1 MYQKAA
7 EVFAQLHP
15 DYKDE
20 LLSKIRKEFL
30 QEEKT
35 VIVFDDDPTG
45 TQTCHDI
52 VVITNWR
59 VPLLV
64 AELKKKPSILF
75 ILTNSRSVPEQ
86 KAIALNLEIGKN
98 VNTAAKQS
106 GRKII
111 AISRSDSTLRGHFP
125 AEVTAISKALQ
136 LQEAVWIIV
145 PAFIEGGRFTINDVH
160 YIQELGE
167 LVPVSETPF
176 ARDRVFGYSH
186 SNIKDWIIEKSKGAV
201 TTDQIT
207 SLSLDDI
214 RLGGP
219 DVVGKK
225 LMNSKTGEMI
235 IANAASYKD
244 LEVLAMG
251 VLIAEKSG
259 RQFLYRSS
267 ATFVSIRAGIA
278 AGKNFIPLKKDFV
291 SLNGA
296 LIVVGSYVPKTTSQL
311 TYLLEKKQHE
321 VIEINVGQLLSG
333 DYRFNEVILQTDRWL
348 AEGKDVILYTSRELK
363 TGSDDESNLKINNTV
378 SAALVDVVSGLITR
392 PSFII
397 AKGGITSSDI
407 ASKGLSA
414 ESALILGQA
423 AAGVPVWRLSAQSKF
438 PEILYVVFP
447 GNVGDDAALWNV
459 WDKFKS
465 ISKNT

>member
-1 MYQKAA
+1 
-7 EVFAQLHP
+7 
-15 DYKDE
+15 
-20 LLSKIRKEFL
+20 
-30 QEEKT
+30 
-35 VIVFDDDPTG
+35 
-45 TQTCHDI
+45 
-52 VVITNWR
+52 
-59 VPLLV
+59 
-64 AELKKKPSILF
+64 
-75 ILTNSRSVPEQ
+75 
-86 KAIALNLEIGKN
+86 
-98 VNTAAKQS
+98 
-106 GRKII
+106 
-111 AISRSDSTLRGHFP
+111 
-125 AEVTAISKALQ
+125 
-136 LQEAVWIIV
+136 
-145 PAFIEGGRFTINDVH
+145 
-160 YIQELGE
+160 
-167 LVPVSETPF
+167 
-176 ARDRVFGYSH
+176 
-186 SNIKDWIIEKSKGAV
+186 
-201 TTDQIT
+201 
-207 SLSLDDI
+207 
-214 RLGGP
+214 
-219 DVVGKK
+219 
-225 LMNSKTGEMI
+225 MNSKTGEMI